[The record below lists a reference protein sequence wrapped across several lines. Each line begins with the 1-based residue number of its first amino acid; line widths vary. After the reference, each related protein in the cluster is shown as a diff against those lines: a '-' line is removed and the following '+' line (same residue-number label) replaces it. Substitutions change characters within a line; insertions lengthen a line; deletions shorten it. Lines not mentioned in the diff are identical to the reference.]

1 MENKKSEYTIMNTQ
15 TQNKKGFAL
24 FTVLFIIAAISVMLG
39 TLVFIGSQRAF
50 TAKRLVNKVKALA
63 YAEAGIDYAYSILSM
78 DFEDRTNSS
87 LFALSSTNASGKSIY
102 GDGSF
107 DITLTPVSNKYVI
120 VTSVGECGNAMVTA
134 EILVDDENAGSGG
147 NTPADYS
154 NMEGFNYAILSGG
167 TFDFGG
173 SGTVGT
179 IGAKLHSNSPLN
191 NKGSA
196 KTEVDISSH
205 TTISIGNNK
214 TITGDVT
221 TPDPDWTTSK
231 ITITGTATTKA
242 VPAVTIPDI
251 DLTPYFLWAKKNKQ
265 VYSSGDTL
273 PQNPAGG
280 VIWVDGDLT
289 LSSGGSIN
297 GSIIATGDI
306 HISGGSSMDVSSTTT
321 AFALASRDGD
331 VTITTSGTLKG
342 LVYVKNGDYSQTANG
357 RLEGQLI
364 VNGNIKKGGNSD
376 IVFFKRSVPSDPD
389 PASTDPVS
397 AWPVVAAWQK

>member
-87 LFALSSTNASGKSIY
+87 LFALSSTNASGKSVY
-102 GDGSF
+102 GDGTF
-107 DITLTPVSNKYVI
+107 DITLTAVSNKYVI
-120 VTSVGECGNAMVTA
+120 VTSVGECGDAMVTA

-154 NMEGFNYAILSGG
+154 NMEGFNYAVLSGG

-191 NKGSA
+191 IKGSA
-196 KTEVDISSH
+196 NTEVDISSH

-231 ITITGTATTKA
+231 VTITGTATTTA
-242 VPAVTIPDI
+242 VPAVEVPDI
-251 DLTPYFLWAKKNKQ
+251 DLTPYYLWAKKNGQ
-265 VYSSGDTL
+265 VYATGDPL
-273 PQNPAGG
+273 PLNPAGG
-280 VIWVDGDLT
+280 VIWVDGDVE
-289 LSSGGSIN
+289 LSQGSIN
-297 GSIIATGDI
+297 GSVIATGDI
-306 HISGGSSMDVSSTTT
+306 HISGGGGMDITSTTT

-331 VTITTSGTLKG
+331 VTITTSVTLNG
-342 LVYVKNGDYSQTANG
+342 LVYVKIGDFSQTANG

-376 IVFFKRSVPSDPD
+376 IIIYKRSVPSDPD